1 VTVFA
6 LVLAAGSSTRFG
18 GSNKLFERIPDGREV
33 WRASFDAFA
42 AHPQT
47 DAIGLVASD
56 EVISHAEDL
65 PAAFIELGGSTRRDS
80 CMNGL
85 RRCPE
90 GALVLVHDAARPFVS
105 PALIGR
111 VVDAALSYGAAIPVV
126 PLTDTI
132 KQVEAER
139 VRATLDRTTLYRAQT
154 PQAANREDLIRALE
168 NLPDATDE
176 AAALEALG
184 IPVRAVQG
192 DENNVKIT
200 TMADLPRVAQR
211 TVTGFGFDV
220 HAFSSDPDRKLVLGG
235 VPFQDAPGLDG
246 HSDADVLLHA
256 LTDALLGSVGAGDIG
271 QMFPNTDP
279 AFQNMDSTVFLRA
292 AVDSISKE
300 NAEIISADI
309 TVLAETPKLGDKRE
323 AIREKIAQELNIPT
337 RRVNIKA
344 TTMEGLG
351 AIGRKEGIAAMATVT
366 VLL

>member
-1 VTVFA
+1 MTVFA

-18 GSNKLFERIPDGREV
+18 GGNKLLEKLPDGREV
-33 WRASFDAFA
+33 WRASFEALA
-42 AHPQT
+42 NHPRI
-47 DAIGLVASD
+47 DGIGLIASG
-56 EVISHAEDL
+56 EVTASSDSL
-65 PAAFIELGGSTRRDS
+65 SAAFVEPGGSTRRES
-80 CMNGL
+80 CLNGL

-90 GALVLVHDAARPFVS
+90 GALILVHDAARPFVS
-105 PALIGR
+105 PALIDR
-111 VVDAALSYGAAIPVV
+111 VIDAALEHGAAIPVV
-126 PLTDTI
+126 PVTDTI
-132 KQVEAER
+132 KVVAADS
-139 VRATLDRTTLYRAQT
+139 VKSTLDRTSLYRAQT

-168 NLPDATDE
+168 THADATDE

-184 IPVRAVQG
+184 IPVTVVQG

-211 TVTGFGFDV
+211 TVTGFGFDI
-220 HAFSSDPDRKLVLGG
+220 HAFSGDPARKLVLGG
-235 VPFQDAPGLDG
+235 ITFADSPGLVG
-246 HSDADVLLHA
+246 HSDADVVLHA
-256 LTDALLGSVGAGDIG
+256 LTDALLGSIGAGDIG

-279 AFQNMDSTVFLRA
+279 AFHNMDSTVFLRA

-309 TVLAETPKLGDKRE
+309 TVLAEAPKLGDKRE
-323 AIREKIAQELNIPT
+323 AIREKIAQELNIPA